1 MNEIQKLETR
11 AKILMR
17 HIETNSKKI
26 RQTKLMNEI
35 WDIRRIEATLRT
47 MYELRN
53 LAQMINELWEHPERE
68 ILVGE

>member
-11 AKILMR
+11 AKVLMR

-47 MYELRN
+47 MYELYN

>member
-11 AKILMR
+11 AKVLMR

>member
-47 MYELRN
+47 MYELRD
-53 LAQMINELWEHPERE
+53 LAQMINELGEHPERE